1 MDPELLKQHRI
12 QRLESVQDA
21 MKKVIDEEELVIKYA
36 NVKAENNELKKIQ
49 DKLSKDV
56 QTLNQVVQKM

>member
-12 QRLESVQDA
+12 QRQESVQDA

-49 DKLSKDV
+49 NKLSKDV

>member
-12 QRLESVQDA
+12 QRQESVQDA

>member
-36 NVKAENNELKKIQ
+36 NVKAENNELKKIG
-49 DKLSKDV
+49 
-56 QTLNQVVQKM
+56 LNIQIYRGI

>member
-56 QTLNQVVQKM
+56 QTSNQVVQKM

>member
-1 MDPELLKQHRI
+1 
-12 QRLESVQDA
+12 

-56 QTLNQVVQKM
+56 

>member
-1 MDPELLKQHRI
+1 
-12 QRLESVQDA
+12 

-56 QTLNQVVQKM
+56 QTSNQVVQKM